1 MKILKELSRKE
12 FKAKFGSEDQCLDYL
27 SAIKWSEKY
36 SCRKCKNEQFSA
48 GKKKY
53 NRRCS
58 RCGYDESPTSHTLFI
73 GKDHIK
79 VPRSFYKVVF
89 RMKTY
94 EYMAIAFIIENKGSD
109 HSLEQFV
116 VTIDELENILKIDFF
131 PFL

>member
-1 MKILKELSRKE
+1 
-12 FKAKFGSEDQCLDYL
+12 
-27 SAIKWSEKY
+27 
-36 SCRKCKNEQFSA
+36 
-48 GKKKY
+48 
-53 NRRCS
+53 
-58 RCGYDESPTSHTLFI
+58 LFI

-94 EYMAIAFIIENKGSD
+94 EYMAIAFIIENKGRD